1 MIGSRA
7 LVPPPERASV
17 ESRPTGSEPVGHRTL
32 RPGLPR
38 ARLAFAALIL
48 AIGAF
53 LLATIRDGHD
63 WGADFAQYVQHARN
77 LVEGRPYAATG
88 YVYNPATA
96 ATGPRAY
103 PPLFPLLLTP
113 VVAATWPELNLTAM
127 KVECIAFLLVA
138 LVLIERTLRA
148 VARPWLRY
156 ATVGLIGFN
165 PWIWDFK
172 DQVLSDLPFLAFVYA
187 TLALAQ
193 HLERPDTRP
202 RGAAVTAA
210 LVGLSAFLATATRT
224 VGITLVAAFVLAELL
239 RERRITRVMVIA
251 SLVYAVGFVI
261 QSRFLP
267 PEASYTDQLRNDP
280 LVVLRNLDVYTRA
293 FSVVWHNG
301 YWLTPRA
308 VLTGLTIVLALVGWA
323 TRVRAGATILEVFL
337 VPYLGIVLAWPSEQG
352 TRFLLPILP
361 LLFVYALV
369 TLERVH
375 RALPAL
381 LVAAAV
387 LSYGARYTT
396 LDFGPLTNG
405 VSTPS
410 ARELFAFLRT
420 RTAPDDVIAFRKAR
434 AISLFTGRPAVVPHV
449 APDDELAAY
458 LRTVHARWVV
468 DGLDEENRL
477 GGIVARHPEWFQLT
491 FRNAEFRAYRFN
503 G

>member
-1 MIGSRA
+1 M
-7 LVPPPERASV
+7 
-17 ESRPTGSEPVGHRTL
+17 
-32 RPGLPR
+32 
-38 ARLAFAALIL
+38 LIL

-53 LLATIRDGHD
+53 QLATIRDGHD

-103 PPLFPLLLTP
+103 PPVFPLLLTP

-127 KVECIAFLLVA
+127 KIECIAFLLVA
-138 LVLIERTLRA
+138 LVLIERTLRPIA
-148 VARPWLRY
+148 SPRIRY
-156 ATVGLIGFN
+156 AAVGLLGFN
-165 PWIWDFK
+165 PWLWDFK

-193 HLERPDTRP
+193 RLERPDASARARAATA
-202 RGAAVTAA
+202 AAVGLAA
-210 LVGLSAFLATATRT
+210 FVATATRT
-224 VGITLVAAFVLAELL
+224 VGITLMAALALAELV
-239 RERRITRVMVIA
+239 RERRITRSLVIA
-251 SLVYAVGFVI
+251 AVVYGVGFAI
-261 QSRFLP
+261 QSRILP

-280 LVVLRNLDVYTRA
+280 MIVVRNLDVYARA
-293 FSVVWHNG
+293 LSVVWANG
-301 YWLTPRA
+301 YWLVPRA
-308 VLTGLTIVLALVGWA
+308 ALTGLTIVLAFVGWA
-323 TRVRAGATILEVFL
+323 ARVRRGVSIAEAFL

-361 LLFVYALV
+361 LLFAYALV
-369 TLERVH
+369 ALERAH

-381 LVAAAV
+381 FVAAA
-387 LSYGARYTT
+387 LASYGARYTT
-396 LDFGPLTNG
+396 LDFGPLTSG
-405 VSTPS
+405 VSTAS
-410 ARELFAFLRT
+410 ARELFAFLRS

-449 APDDELAAY
+449 ASDDELAAY
-458 LRTVHARWVV
+458 LRSVRVRWVV

-477 GGIVARHPEWFQLT
+477 GGIVSRHPEWFQLT